1 MNIGEIAEQS
11 GITAKMIRYY
21 ESVGLIPPAHRTAAG
36 YRTYGQEDLKV
47 LLFIKR
53 LRALDF
59 SVKQM
64 DAMLA
69 LWRNPSR
76 SSADVKAL
84 ALSHSEALEEKAE
97 QLLSM
102 SKALRKLAGE
112 CHGNEQ
118 PECAILNG
126 LTGTPVV

>member
-1 MNIGEIAEQS
+1 MNIGEIAERS

-21 ESVGLIPPAHRTAAG
+21 ESVGLIPPAHRTEAG

-64 DAMLA
+64 DAMLT

-97 QLLSM
+97 QLLAM
-102 SKALRKLAGE
+102 SKALRQLAGE
-112 CHGNEQ
+112 CHGNDQ
-118 PECAILNG
+118 PECAILDG
-126 LTGTPVV
+126 LADTPVA